1 MRPMSYMGK
10 KRKIAV
16 IDDDEVFHLIVQK
29 QLEMKNFDCDIL
41 KFYNG
46 DKAIN
51 FFRDKIGESADLP
64 ELVMLDVNMPVK
76 DGWGFL
82 EEFNQL
88 PGDFRKS
95 IKIYMVT
102 SSVIQSDIDRASHH
116 EDVVEFVSKPISNDK
131 LEEIFGE

>member
-1 MRPMSYMGK
+1 MGE
-10 KRKIAV
+10 KRKIAI
-16 IDDDEVFHLIVQK
+16 IDDDEVFHLIIQK
-29 QLEMKNFDCDIL
+29 QLEMKSISCDLL

-46 DKAIN
+46 EGAIN
-51 FFRDKIGESADLP
+51 FFKENLGENGNLP

-88 PGDFRKS
+88 PSEFRKS

-102 SSVIQSDIDRASHH
+102 SSVIQSDIDRATDH
-116 EDVVEFVSKPISNDK
+116 EDVVEFVSKPITNEK
-131 LEEIFGE
+131 LEEIFLNG